1 MTTLVKSKLSLGE
14 LYALESELNGSRNP
28 QTAEVVTKGLL
39 AHKGINMKMR
49 YYVGEVAEMAA
60 AEKKKIDALKDELI
74 MKLGEPAEEGRV
86 TLPTVVSKKAE
97 DGTEVLDPEG
107 NAVMELNPKFIE
119 FNEEMNKLTAE
130 EKEFRHFP
138 FSIEDFDIDTD
149 ESYPVLFKLL
159 KKSNVTEESEEPAQ

>member
-1 MTTLVKSKLSLGE
+1 MTTLSKAKLSLGE
-14 LYALESELNGSRNP
+14 LYVLEGELNGSRNL
-28 QTAEVVTKGLL
+28 QTGEMVTKGLL
-39 AHKGINMKMR
+39 AHKGINMKIR
-49 YYVGEVAEMAA
+49 YYVGELAEMAA

-74 MKLGEPAEEGRV
+74 MKLGEPAEEGKV
-86 TLPTVVSKKAE
+86 SLPTVITKKDAE
-97 DGTEVLDPEG
+97 GQDILDENGKPL
-107 NAVMELNPKFIE
+107 VELNPKFIE

-159 KKSNVTEESEEPAQ
+159 KKSNVTEESEEPAL